1 MKTFGMAWMGL
12 GLFSP
17 LFAEVFPLPSPENH
31 VIGEVQIV
39 HAKASDTFLD
49 LARNF
54 DVGYE
59 EIVAANP
66 DVDPWVPKEGAPVKI
81 PSRYILPN
89 APREGIVINLAE
101 MRLYYYPRPRPD
113 NEKMVV
119 THPISVGREG
129 WSTPLGPTEIAT
141 KQTDPPWY
149 PPESIREEK
158 LADGVKLPSVVPAG
172 PDNPLGRFALR
183 LGHPLYLIH
192 GTNRPYSIGMRVSH
206 GCLRMYP
213 EDIASLYKQVSVG
226 TPVMVVNQPVKIGYQ
241 DGAMYAEAHLP
252 LTQEPTNLQSM
263 DLTFVVKAVVA
274 STTTQLSNQEWD
286 RLFEITRRHSGTP
299 TAVSNLENNNQ

>member
-1 MKTFGMAWMGL
+1 MKVFGVVWMGL
-12 GLFSP
+12 GYLSP
-17 LFAEVFPLPSPENH
+17 LCADVLPLPSPENH
-31 VIGEVQIV
+31 VVGEMQII
-39 HAKASDTFLD
+39 HAKASDTLLD

-59 EIVAANP
+59 EIIAANP

-81 PSRYILPN
+81 PSRHILPN
-89 APREGIVINLAE
+89 APRKGIVINLAE
-101 MRLYYYPRPRPD
+101 MRLYYYPRQKL
-113 NEKMVV
+113 NNKKMVV
-119 THPISVGREG
+119 THPISVGRKG
-129 WSTPLGPTEIAT
+129 WTTPLGPTKITA

-149 PPESIREEK
+149 PPESIRKEK
-158 LADGVKLPSVVPAG
+158 LADGIKLPSVVPAG

-213 EDIASLYKQVSVG
+213 EDIASLYKQVPVG

-241 DGAMYAEAHLP
+241 DGMMYAEAHFP
-252 LTQEPTNLQSM
+252 LTHEPINSQDM

-274 STTTQLSNQEWD
+274 STTTRLSDQEWN
-286 RLFEITRRHSGTP
+286 RLFEIARQHSGTP
-299 TAVSNLENNNQ
+299 TAVSKLEKHYQ